1 MQLQLLKLESAT
13 YNEGGMLVSSDEDTD
28 QEESSTIT
36 DETMINQELGE
47 EDWKSLYLVDLLANS
62 RFSEL
67 DHDTVAAIP
76 VDPSLFQDLE
86 KKYSSVKTSTRLE
99 RKFLFDQISRELM
112 QILKQFSD
120 PHPWV
125 KSTRVC
131 PKWDTNKIQETLRD
145 LVTRKDEKPSKDD
158 VEEKELQWLS
168 LEDDIEIIGREIEE
182 MLTDELITELVVGA
196 IF

>member
-13 YNEGGMLVSSDEDTD
+13 YNEGGMLVSSDEDKE
-28 QEESSTIT
+28 QEEESSTIT
-36 DETMINQELGE
+36 DEIVISQ
-47 EDWKSLYLVDLLANS
+47 EDWKSLYLADLLANS
-62 RFSEL
+62 RLSDS
-67 DHDTVAAIP
+67 DHNTVMETTP

-86 KKYSSVKTSTRLE
+86 KKYSTLKTSTRLE

-125 KSTRVC
+125 KPTRVC
-131 PKWDTNKIQETLRD
+131 QKWDVNKIEETLLD
-145 LVTRKDEKPSKDD
+145 LVTRKEEKPRKDD
-158 VEEKELQWLS
+158 VEKRELEWLS
-168 LEDDIEIIGREIEE
+168 LEDDTEIIGRDIEE
-182 MLTDELITELVVGA
+182 MLTDELIAELVVDA

>member
-13 YNEGGMLVSSDEDTD
+13 YNEGGMLISSDEDKE
-28 QEESSTIT
+28 QEESSKIT
-36 DETMINQELGE
+36 DEIVISQ
-47 EDWKSLYLVDLLANS
+47 EDWKSLYLADLLANS
-62 RFSEL
+62 RLS
-67 DHDTVAAIP
+67 DASHNTVMETP

-86 KKYSSVKTSTRLE
+86 KKYSTLKTSTRLE

-125 KSTRVC
+125 KPTRVC
-131 PKWDTNKIQETLRD
+131 QKWDVNKIQETLLD
-145 LVTRKDEKPSKDD
+145 LVTRKEEKPRKDD
-158 VEEKELQWLS
+158 VEKREFEWLS
-168 LEDDIEIIGREIEE
+168 LEDDIEIIGRDIEK
-182 MLTDELITELVVGA
+182 MLTDELIAELVVDA